1 MKNCFNNCV
10 VADMRGKLMALAFA
24 LLVPCSASFAQQ
36 AQLPQDL
43 QETATAETT
52 KRILVI
58 GDTLSGGL
66 GAGLKRLTESEQKY
80 DVTFRPN
87 ESSGLARPEIYDWAQ
102 ALPSI
107 FEANEYWAV
116 VIMIGSNDRRDIEGK
131 VFRSEEWVAAY
142 KKNVETLLDALKAQN
157 ARVFWASNPP
167 FSEQSLDA
175 DMMFINGL
183 HREIVEVRGET
194 FIDLY
199 KPLLGGDG
207 KYTDTGADNTGTV
220 RKLRARD
227 GVGFYKEGNN
237 RMAQILLGEIQIREA
252 DEVFEKAP
260 VTAQALPA
268 TPLFGRTDVNG
279 EPVIL
284 KSDEVA
290 ESMKQVAANTTA
302 SQVKIPVATTPVTDA
317 DILFATGKPVTGPRG
332 RFDDFSVAP
341 SSSP

>member
-1 MKNCFNNCV
+1 
-10 VADMRGKLMALAFA
+10 MRSLLQA
-24 LLVPCSASFAQQ
+24 LLFVLLTGSAGLAQQ
-36 AQLPQDL
+36 TQLPQDL
-43 QETATAETT
+43 QETVPAESA

-107 FEANEYWAV
+107 FEANEYWGV
-116 VIMIGSNDRRDIEGK
+116 VVMIGSNDRRDIEGK
-131 VFRSEEWVAAY
+131 VFRSEEWSTAY

-167 FSEQSLDA
+167 FAEAALDA
-175 DMMFINGL
+175 DIVFINNL
-183 HREIVEVRGET
+183 HREIVEARGET
-194 FIDLY
+194 FVDLY
-199 KPLLGGDG
+199 KPLLGSDG

-260 VTAQALPA
+260 VAAEALPA
-268 TPLFGRTDVNG
+268 TPLFGRTDING

-290 ESMKQVAANTTA
+290 ENMKQVAANTSA
-302 SQVKIPVATTPVTDA
+302 SQVKTPAATTPVTEA
-317 DILFATGKPVTGPRG
+317 DIIFATGKPVTGPKG
-332 RFDDFSVAP
+332 RFDDFSVEPASAP
-341 SSSP
+341 